1 MDSDIETEQGLN
13 EIYYNPATVYQS
25 ADRLYKNTL
34 EEGLNVNRKA
44 VKEWLKTQDSYTRYK
59 LKVRRHDYHQTYV
72 N

>member
-44 VKEWLKTQDSYTRYK
+44 VKEWLKTQDSYQ
-59 LKVRRHDYHQTYV
+59 V
-72 N
+72 